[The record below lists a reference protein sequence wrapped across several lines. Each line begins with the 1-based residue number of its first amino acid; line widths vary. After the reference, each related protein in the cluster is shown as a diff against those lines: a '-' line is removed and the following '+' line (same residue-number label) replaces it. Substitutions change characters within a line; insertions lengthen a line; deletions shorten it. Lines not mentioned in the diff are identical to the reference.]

1 MANLQIDCEQ
11 RLHLLVARLRGE
23 FDMAGADAFRA
34 AVDPLLQDGSIT
46 HLCVDL
52 GGISF
57 VDSSGIGALLGRY
70 RRIVARGGAM
80 SLVRAPAAVQG
91 MLDLSGILRVI
102 PHYDSEQQAIR
113 GA

>member
-1 MANLQIDCEQ
+1 MANLQLDCEQ
-11 RLHLLVARLRGE
+11 RLHTLVVRVHGE
-23 FDMAGADAFRA
+23 FDMAGADRFRS
-34 AVDPLLQDGSIT
+34 AVDPLLQSGDIA

-52 GGISF
+52 GGVSF

-70 RRIVARGGAM
+70 RRLSARGGSM
-80 SLVRAPAAVQG
+80 SLVGAPAAVQG

-102 PHYDSEQQAIR
+102 PHYDSEQQAFR

>member
-1 MANLQIDCEQ
+1 MAILQIDCEERQ
-11 RLHLLVARLRGE
+11 HSLVVRLQGE
-23 FDMAGADAFRA
+23 FDVAGADRFRTTIDA
-34 AVDPLLQDGSIT
+34 LLHDEGVT

-52 GGISF
+52 SGISF

-70 RRIVARGGAM
+70 RRMLTHGGTM
-80 SLVRAPAAVQG
+80 SLVGAPAAVQG

-102 PHYDSEQQAIR
+102 PLYDSEQQAFR